1 MYVSKNAQ
9 RDDAA
14 SQLAS
19 FKASGG
25 TVEVLP
31 ARKKRKIKLG
41 CSAKGF
47 KTFKTS
53 TKPYGVRT
61 SRWGV

>member
-1 MYVSKNAQ
+1 MYVSKNAI
-9 RDDAA
+9 RNEAKE
-14 SQLAS
+14 QLAT

-25 TVEVLP
+25 IVEVLP

-41 CSAKGF
+41 CTAKGF
-47 KTFKTS
+47 KSFKTS
-53 TKPYGVRT
+53 TKPFGVRT